1 MSYAYSYETNSV
13 SKWDTIQEDVADAY
27 TYLEEDVVEEED
39 SELSSLD
46 ALSIDDLSDADLLTL
61 DWNN

>member
-27 TYLEEDVVEEED
+27 NYLDEVDEEQPPLDDFNDED
-39 SELSSLD
+39 DEQLAKLY
-46 ALSIDDLSDADLLTL
+46 ALT
-61 DWNN
+61 WEN

>member
-27 TYLEEDVVEEED
+27 AYLDEEEAEQPPVD
-39 SELSSLD
+39 DFDDVDDEELAKVF
-46 ALSIDDLSDADLLTL
+46 ALSWD
-61 DWNN
+61 N

>member
-27 TYLEEDVVEEED
+27 NYLDDVDEEQPPLDDFNDED
-39 SELSSLD
+39 DEQLAKLY
-46 ALSIDDLSDADLLTL
+46 ALT
-61 DWNN
+61 WEG